1 MASSARHIAVLAVF
15 LSLLTGAIGCAQ
27 AAVVEDQ
34 LDVPVQVV
42 DAYGKRIGQS
52 IKVTV
57 FSDDAIPGPKPVI
70 VINHGRA
77 VDASERATMGRA
89 RYSETSRWFAREGF
103 IVAVPTRIGYG
114 VSGGEDIEGSGSC
127 TNRNYP
133 PGFLAA
139 AAQVIASLDA
149 VRARPDAL
157 KDRSVILGQSYGG
170 ATTVAVASLMPA
182 GVVAAINFAGGG
194 GGDPK
199 QHPQQPCSPAM
210 LERMF
215 AKFGETARVP
225 MLWAYTENDQFFG
238 VTYPRQWFDAF
249 RRSGGMAEFVQ
260 FSPHGED
267 GHSLFSRFP
276 EVWKPKVTDF
286 LRQQGFDM
294 KDSP

>member
-1 MASSARHIAVLAVF
+1 MASNTRHFAALFLFGVVLGSAHAV
-15 LSLLTGAIGCAQ
+15 
-27 AAVVEDQ
+27 VVEDQ

-42 DAYGKRIGQS
+42 DTYGKRIAQS
-52 IKVTV
+52 IKLTV
-57 FSDDAIPGPKPVI
+57 FSDDAVAGPKPVI

-77 VDASERATMGRA
+77 VDAAGRAAMGRA
-89 RYSETSRWFAREGF
+89 RFSETSRWFALEGF

-114 VSGGEDIEGSGSC
+114 ISGGEDIEGSASC
-127 TNRNYP
+127 TNRNYS

-199 QHPQQPCSPAM
+199 SHPQQPCSLPN

-215 AKFGETARVP
+215 AKFGETARMP
-225 MLWAYTENDQFFG
+225 TLWAYTENDQFFG
-238 VTYPRQWFDAF
+238 VIYPRQWFDAF
-249 RRSGGMAEFVQ
+249 RRSGGVGEFVQ
-260 FSPHGED
+260 FAPHGED

>member
-1 MASSARHIAVLAVF
+1 MDLNARHIAALFLFLFGAALGSAHAV
-15 LSLLTGAIGCAQ
+15 
-27 AAVVEDQ
+27 VVEDQ
-34 LDVPVQVV
+34 LDVPVQVS
-42 DAYGKRIGQS
+42 DAYGKRIAQN

-57 FSDDAIPGPKPVI
+57 FSDDAVPGPKPVI

-77 VDASERATMGRA
+77 VDASGRAAMGRA

-114 VSGGEDIEGSGSC
+114 VSGGEDIESSGSC
-127 TNRNYP
+127 MNRNYQ

-199 QHPQQPCSPAM
+199 SHPQQPCSPPM
-210 LERMF
+210 LQRMF
-215 AKFGETARVP
+215 AKFGETARMP

-238 VTYPRQWFDAF
+238 VKYPRQWFDAF
-249 RRSGGMAEFVQ
+249 RHSGGTAEFVQ
-260 FSPHGED
+260 FAPHGED

-276 EVWKPKVTDF
+276 DVWKPTVTSF

-294 KDSP
+294 KEQP